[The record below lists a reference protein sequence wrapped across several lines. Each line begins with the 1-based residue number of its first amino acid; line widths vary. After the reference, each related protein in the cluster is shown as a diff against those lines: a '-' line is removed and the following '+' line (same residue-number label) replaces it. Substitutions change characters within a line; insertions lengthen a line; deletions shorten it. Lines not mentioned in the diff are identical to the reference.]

1 LIVAGLEV
9 EEGRRAIH
17 LHLPLLFL
25 IVAIVIVV
33 IVVIVVILRFAPLLV
48 LLQLLDL
55 GLEQALDRLDLVVLA
70 LEARLQPLDLAV
82 PLVHRLLKITTAA
95 ARKPD
100 RARAGLGGC
109 RRRSELLQLVL
120 LFLELALELNVV
132 GFLFGQLALG
142 LEQNRLELLAPGL
155 QLLGRLR
162 RLLEL
167 GRRRLLSA
175 AAASALLPLSAAAA
189 RVRL

>member
-1 LIVAGLEV
+1 
-9 EEGRRAIH
+9 
-17 LHLPLLFL
+17 
-25 IVAIVIVV
+25 
-33 IVVIVVILRFAPLLV
+33 
-48 LLQLLDL
+48 
-55 GLEQALDRLDLVVLA
+55 
-70 LEARLQPLDLAV
+70 
-82 PLVHRLLKITTAA
+82 
-95 ARKPD
+95 
-100 RARAGLGGC
+100 
-109 RRRSELLQLVL
+109 LVL